1 MQNMEMS
8 RFCKRGSSLL
18 SCLSMVCLLSASTV
32 RAEEEVSSAIYWS
45 ESEIALNA
53 QVSDEK
59 MTPNPVKINY
69 SADYL
74 ARNLS
79 EDEALCLQY
88 ALLDDASGA
97 WQTIQVL
104 SNSDGEYSWQC
115 DIGEA
120 NCVKI
125 RLVVSNTEGEIT
137 DEISS
142 AVLSFEIASS
152 ESALVFSV
160 DTFED
165 SFQRAAEKG
174 EAVDIMYD
182 SEWFAINGVSKL
194 ELGYVLT
201 RPASGGGTE
210 ESEFVV
216 WEKTAPASGIETMKL
231 PFRYGEFR
239 WQLKA
244 FGKDGEPIADALS
257 ASYANNVKF
266 FTISLQ

>member
-1 MQNMEMS
+1 MQNIEMS
-8 RFCKRGSSLL
+8 RFCKRGISLL
-18 SCLSMVCLLSASTV
+18 SCLSMVCLLSALTTV

-45 ESEIALNA
+45 EAEIAVNT
-53 QVSDEK
+53 QVSEEK

-69 SADYL
+69 SADYMARSL
-74 ARNLS
+74 A

-104 SNSDGEYSWQC
+104 RNSDGEYSWQC
-115 DIGEA
+115 DIGEV

-125 RLVVSNTEGEIT
+125 RLAVSNTEGEIT

-142 AVLSFEIASS
+142 VVLSFEIASS

-165 SFQRAAEKG
+165 SFQSAAEKG
-174 EAVDIMYD
+174 EAVDIVYD

-201 RPASGGGTE
+201 RPASGGTE
-210 ESEFVV
+210 ESEFVI

-266 FTISLQ
+266 STISLQ

>member
-125 RLVVSNTEGEIT
+125 RLVVSNTEVK
-137 DEISS
+137 S
-142 AVLSFEIASS
+142 LMRFRPQFF
-152 ESALVFSV
+152 L
-160 DTFED
+160 
-165 SFQRAAEKG
+165 
-174 EAVDIMYD
+174 
-182 SEWFAINGVSKL
+182 SKL
-194 ELGYVLT
+194 PV
-201 RPASGGGTE
+201 RKARSFSASILL
-210 ESEFVV
+210 
-216 WEKTAPASGIETMKL
+216 KTAFKVWRKKARRSISCMIRSGSRSMVFQFL
-231 PFRYGEFR
+231 NLAMF
-239 WQLKA
+239 
-244 FGKDGEPIADALS
+244 
-257 ASYANNVKF
+257 
-266 FTISLQ
+266 